1 MGNPLACMTVGQ
13 TACAIMHGMKTC
25 LLAVLFLCFSLTCHA
40 EPAGNALQAGIG
52 SKVYTLDA
60 ALWARP
66 RSGKSVIALPPVREA
81 VHDLLNQP
89 GRQLAIRYPG
99 GEEGSLWAEEVR
111 DWLVAL
117 GLEPQ
122 LLLMQPGLAHE
133 DRIELQVVQ
142 SLK

>member
-1 MGNPLACMTVGQ
+1 MIRATVEQAAYAMIGE
-13 TACAIMHGMKTC
+13 MKIY
-25 LLAVLFLCFSLTCHA
+25 VFLILMVGVSLTGHA
-40 EPAGNALQAGIG
+40 EPVSNTILTGIG
-52 SKVYTLDA
+52 GKTYTLDA

-66 RSGKSVIALPPVREA
+66 RSGQSVVALPPVRDA
-81 VHDLLNQP
+81 VRQLLNQP
-89 GRQLAIRYPG
+89 GSQLAIRYPG
-99 GEEGSLWAEEVR
+99 GEEGSLWAEEIR

-122 LLLMQPGLAHE
+122 LLIMQPGLAHD